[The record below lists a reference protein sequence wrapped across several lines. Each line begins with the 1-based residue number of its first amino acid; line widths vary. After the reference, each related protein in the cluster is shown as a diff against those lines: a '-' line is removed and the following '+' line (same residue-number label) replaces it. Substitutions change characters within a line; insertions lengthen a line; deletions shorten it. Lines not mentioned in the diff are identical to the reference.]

1 MSLESR
7 SVSFFLAGIIFVSFA
22 SFASAK
28 TLNIGEYLEKVQQEN
43 LDVQASRHRLQSSE
57 SLKSQPELMYQPF
70 VDFQLNYS
78 DAKDTGV
85 MSFQSSGA
93 ESKTVLFAGA
103 LRKDW
108 MTGTHTSINHII
120 QKKEVEG
127 LANPGEEYWRNSL
140 SLKVEQDL
148 WRNFLGQENR
158 SGTRRIQAELE
169 AMSKQEKFMIQQI
182 LIQAEASYWN
192 YALAIESRKSLE
204 DSLKRSSEILEW
216 NRKRLKLNVVDRGD
230 VLQSEAQVLR
240 LQQSLEESKRNEKA
254 ALRSMLLNLR
264 NEEGEER
271 EGLEVDSLEIK
282 DLKFEIPESWDEAA
296 RSDLEAT
303 RSRMRAAEEDSVQ
316 TRSSLLPDLNL
327 YASYSGNAAE
337 LSLSKAEESTLDNS
351 YRTYEVGVKLSIPLN
366 ILGQNEVAVAKRKQ
380 ALAAAMDFNQKKRSL
395 QSQFLDLR
403 DQIQETLEN
412 IKTAQ
417 QLKKTE
423 SEKLKHEQKRFKQ
436 GRSTSFQVLSFEEDL
451 ARADLELLRLY
462 ALARNLRSQFRLFLG
477 N

>member
-1 MSLESR
+1 MSLISR
-7 SVSFFLAGIIFVSFA
+7 LSISTLSLMLIFGVSSPSFT
-22 SFASAK
+22 K
-28 TLNIGEYLEKVQQEN
+28 TLSIEDYLERVQQEN

-57 SLKSQPELMYQPF
+57 SLKSQPELLYQPF

-85 MSFQSSGA
+85 MSFQSTGA
-93 ESKTVLFAGA
+93 ESKTILFAGA
-103 LRKDW
+103 LRKNW
-108 MTGTHTSINHII
+108 MTGTHTSINHIM

-148 WRNFLGQENR
+148 WRNFFGQENR
-158 SGTRRIQAELE
+158 SGTRKIQAELD
-169 AMSKQEKFMIQQI
+169 AMAKQERFAIQSI
-182 LIQAEASYWN
+182 LVQAEASYWN
-192 YALAIESRKSLE
+192 YALATESRKSLE
-204 DSLKRSSEILEW
+204 DSLKRSSEILGW

-240 LQQSLEESKRNEKA
+240 LQQSLEESKRNENA
-254 ALRSMLLNLR
+254 AYRSLLLNLR
-264 NEEGEER
+264 QNEDSES
-271 EGLEVDSLEIK
+271 LEVDVLEIK
-282 DLKFEIPESWDEAA
+282 DLDFEIPESWEESA
-296 RSDLEAT
+296 RSDLEAS
-303 RSRMRAAEEDSVQ
+303 RSQMHAAEEDSAQ
-316 TRSSLLPDLNL
+316 TRSGLLPDLNL

-337 LSLSKAEESTLDNS
+337 LSLSKAEESAFDNS
-351 YRTYEVGVKLSIPLN
+351 YRAYEVGVKLSIPLN
-366 ILGQNEVAVAKRKQ
+366 ILGQNDVAAAKRKQ
-380 ALAAAMDFNQKKRSL
+380 VLAAAMDFNQKKRSL
-395 QSQFLDLR
+395 QSRFLDLC
-403 DQIQETLEN
+403 DQILETFEN

-462 ALARNLRSQFRLFLG
+462 ALARNLKSQLSLWIP